1 MGIKNVASK
10 AGLFLRKHSPEILG
24 AIGVVAT
31 VGGVIWACKAT
42 MDSSE
47 DIKKCQDE
55 VAEIK
60 ENIEEE
66 IVEKKAGR

>member
-31 VGGVIWACKAT
+31 VGGVIWACKAVLQLWSAVDYIAT
-42 MDSSE
+42 TKLSRSL
-47 DIKKCQDE
+47 
-55 VAEIK
+55 VA
-60 ENIEEE
+60 
-66 IVEKKAGR
+66 V